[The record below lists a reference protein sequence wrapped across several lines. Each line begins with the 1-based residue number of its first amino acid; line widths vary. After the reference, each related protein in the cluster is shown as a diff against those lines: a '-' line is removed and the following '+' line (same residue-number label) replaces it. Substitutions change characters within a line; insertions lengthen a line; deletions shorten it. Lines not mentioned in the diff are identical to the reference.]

1 LIDGVVVQGFL
12 VLQQGVPVSSPTA
25 TAINQAKITD
35 GMSSTMLVGEKR
47 MNISYCM
54 TQCGPDDNDGYVGGF
69 QDDVV
74 RWGAFAPAPDW
85 QGPFATFATLIPG
98 DYQFGS
104 SHPGVVQ
111 FVFCDGSLQGIHY
124 SIDPT
129 VFAHASSRND
139 GVPYNPDAL

>member
-1 LIDGVVVQGFL
+1 M
-12 VLQQGVPVSSPTA
+12 LQQGAACRSRRTTA
-25 TAINQAKITD
+25 TAINQAKITN

-47 MNISYCM
+47 MNISYCT

-104 SHPGVVQ
+104 SHPSVVQ

-124 SIDPT
+124 SVDPT

-139 GVPYNPDAL
+139 GVPYNPNDL